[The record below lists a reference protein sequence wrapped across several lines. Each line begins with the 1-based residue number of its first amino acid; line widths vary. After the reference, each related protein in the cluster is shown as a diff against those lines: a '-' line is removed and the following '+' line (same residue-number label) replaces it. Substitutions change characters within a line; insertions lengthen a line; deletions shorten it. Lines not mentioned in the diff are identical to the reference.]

1 MKKIALVTLVTVVLS
16 FTTTS
21 AAFAW
26 GWWNNVSV
34 YADEEYTNNTS
45 NECTATN
52 VSVYNTDEEEYTNNI
67 NNERTDNI
75 SVYNTDEE

>member
-1 MKKIALVTLVTVVLS
+1 MKKIVLVTLVAVVLS

-34 YADEEYTNNTS
+34 YANEEYTNNTS

-52 VSVYNTDEEEYTNNI
+52 VSVYANEE
-67 NNERTDNI
+67 
-75 SVYNTDEE
+75 